1 MSDDESK
8 WKGDPLREAARVI
21 DLMRE
26 RNKRAPLRHGF
37 IIRNFGRDIRPE
49 AVDWLWEGRVP
60 FGALT
65 LVQGPP
71 DKGKTTFVSD
81 VVARV
86 TRGGA
91 MPFEPGSSTPREPM
105 TVLWFTNEE
114 SPSQHIA
121 PRLIR
126 AGANME
132 NVDLLDFEPSKPNTW
147 LTFPSCAERF
157 DLLVR
162 QHREAGN
169 PVGLLVIDGLTSVLD
184 RKLSANNEQDV
195 RVAMA
200 TLSKVLEHLKLACIA
215 IRHPNKNGAGSAI
228 NRGGGSIGFSA
239 VARAEFVVGDDPEC
253 ADARVLACVKANLTK
268 RPPSLKFE
276 LVERDGGAVVEWR
289 GESSARADDVYAA
302 MEPQRK
308 KRATA
313 SEVASAKESIMEALR
328 DLGRAVP
335 DTELMRQ
342 LEASAGVS
350 RDAYIRAKQALLAER
365 AIRASPAPEG
375 WRVELHKHS
384 AHGARRA
391 PDEVF

>member
-1 MSDDESK
+1 VSENEP
-8 WKGDPLREAARVI
+8 GDPFRRTARFI
-21 DLMRE
+21 DLQRE
-26 RNKRAPLRHGF
+26 RQKRSPLKHGF
-37 IIRNFGRDIRPE
+37 ILRNFARDIRPE
-49 AVDWLWEGRVP
+49 RVDWLWESRVP
-60 FGALT
+60 FGSLT

-81 VVARV
+81 VVARA
-86 TRGGA
+86 TRGTG
-91 MPFEPGSSTPREPM
+91 MPFEPGTTSREPM

-121 PRLIR
+121 PRLLR
-126 AGANME
+126 AGADME
-132 NVDLLDFEPSKPNTW
+132 RVDLLDFEPSKPNTW

-200 TLSKVLEHLKLACIA
+200 TLSKVLEQLKLACIA
-215 IRHPNKNGAGSAI
+215 IRHPNKHGAGAAI
-228 NRGGGSIGFSA
+228 TRGGGSIGFSA
-239 VARAEFVVGDDPEC
+239 VARAEFVVGDDPESRE
-253 ADARVLACVKANLTK
+253 ARVLASVKANLTR
-268 RPPSLKFE
+268 RPSSLKFE

-289 GESSARADDVYAA
+289 GESSATADDVYAA

-308 KRATA
+308 KRATKQ
-313 SEVASAKESIMEALR
+313 EVASAKESIMEALR
-328 DLGRAVP
+328 DVGRDVLDA
-335 DTELMRQ
+335 ELMRQ
-342 LEASAGVS
+342 LSEAAGVS
-350 RDAYIRAKQALLAER
+350 RDAYIRAKQELLGER
-365 AIRASPAPEG
+365 AISPKQAADG
-375 WRVELHKHS
+375 WRIELRTH
-384 AHGARRA
+384 AIRGRRD